1 MAHML
6 RSNSKSN
13 KAPEDLEEAPRVP
26 VGCQLCGSSRSR
38 LVCSAEDIAE
48 QQEFL
53 HRYYRTRWSQ
63 QTSATAT
70 DRVSFTQDYITAI
83 VSCTD
88 CGLLYRNPRPRAAA
102 VTKAYA
108 KEQYEDAYMAAEFE
122 TQRAWARSKI
132 PEFDAYLRKQKRQT
146 RPRILEIGSFV
157 GGFLMEGRDRGWDM
171 LGVDPGRDVASFCRR
186 HGLEVLEGT
195 LEEVKLPPASFDAVV
210 VWNTFD
216 QLPHPHQFLEQ
227 AVALLRQG
235 GLLVLRVPNG
245 ACFEEAMG
253 LRARLP
259 ATLRQPLDV
268 ALACNNLLTFPY
280 LYGYSPR
287 QLQRLTDALGF
298 QTLGCHFD
306 QVVSTP
312 PGQLRW
318 WGLLEER
325 TIKALCRLIAVVWT
339 DRASRRYR
347 SSPWLDCYFE
357 RACSENEGLMTEKIG
372 LGVVP
377 VYSP

>member
-1 MAHML
+1 ML
-6 RSNSKSN
+6 RPNSESHDKVS
-13 KAPEDLEEAPRVP
+13 EDLEEAPRVQ
-26 VGCQLCGSSRSR
+26 VGCQLCGSSRSH
-38 LVCSAEDIAE
+38 LVCSVEDIAE

-53 HRYYRTRWSQ
+53 HHFYRTRWSQ
-63 QTSATAT
+63 QNSATAT
-70 DRVSFTQDYITAI
+70 DRVSFTQDYITGI
-83 VSCTD
+83 VSCTG
-88 CGLLYRNPRPRAAA
+88 CGLLYRNPRPRAAS

-108 KEQYEDAYMAAEFE
+108 RERYDEAYLAAEFE
-122 TQRAWARSKI
+122 TQRAWARDKI
-132 PEFDAYLRKQKRQT
+132 PELAAYLKPAVRRT
-146 RPRILEIGSFV
+146 RPRIVEIGSFV
-157 GGFLMEGRDRGWDM
+157 GGFLMEGQAQGWDM
-171 LGVDPGRDVASFCRR
+171 LGVDPGHDVTAFCRR
-186 HGLEVLEGT
+186 HNLDVLEGT
-195 LEEVKLPPASFDAVV
+195 MEEVNLTPASFDAVV

-216 QLPHPHQFLEQ
+216 QLPHPQRFLEQ

-245 ACFEEAMG
+245 ACFEEAMR

-259 ATLRQPLDV
+259 VALRRPLEV

-280 LYGYSPR
+280 LYGYSPV
-287 QLQRLTDALGF
+287 QLQRLTDSFGF
-298 QTLGCHFD
+298 RPLGCHYD

-312 PGQLRW
+312 AGHLRW

-325 TIKALCRLIAVVWT
+325 TIKAVCRLIAAVWS
-339 DRASRRYR
+339 DRASHRYR

-357 RACSENEGLMTEKIG
+357 RACSENEGIMTAKMG